1 MRVRYRELRT
11 REETEMSDKVLHVG
25 DADFQQ
31 QVIDSEIPVVV
42 DFWAPWCGPCQAI
55 GPVIEELA
63 DDYDGKVKFVKVN
76 PDESRDT
83 AIKYGIMSIPT
94 LKLIKGGEVIES
106 ISGAA
111 PKEYFKEWI
120 DKAIG

>member
-1 MRVRYRELRT
+1 
-11 REETEMSDKVLHVG
+11 MSDKVIHVN
-25 DADFQQ
+25 DDNFQEH
-31 QVIDSEIPVVV
+31 VIDSDIPVVV
-42 DFWAPWCGPCQAI
+42 DFWAPWCGPCMMV

-63 DDYDGKVKFVKVN
+63 EEYDGKVKFVKLN
-76 PDESRDT
+76 TDEARDT

-94 LKLIKGGEVIES
+94 LKILKGGEVADS

-120 DKAIG
+120 DKVMA

>member
-1 MRVRYRELRT
+1 
-11 REETEMSDKVLHVG
+11 MSDKVIHVDNDSFQG
-25 DADFQQ
+25 D
-31 QVIDSEIPVVV
+31 VIDSDIPVVV
-42 DFWAPWCGPCQAI
+42 DFWAPWCGPCRMV

-63 DDYDGKVKFVKVN
+63 KEYDNKVKFVKLN
-76 PDESRDT
+76 TDEAREI

-94 LKLIKGGEVIES
+94 LKIFKDGEVADS

-120 DKAIG
+120 DKVLV

>member
-1 MRVRYRELRT
+1 MNN
-11 REETEMSDKVLHVG
+11 KVTHV
-25 DADFQQ
+25 DNDSFKAD
-31 QVIDSEIPVVV
+31 VLDSAIPVVV
-42 DFWAPWCGPCQAI
+42 DFWAPWCGPCRMV

-63 DDYDGKVKFVKVN
+63 EEYEGKVRFVKLN
-76 PDESRDT
+76 TDEAREI

-94 LKLIKGGEVIES
+94 LKIFKGGEVADS

-120 DKAIG
+120 DKVLV